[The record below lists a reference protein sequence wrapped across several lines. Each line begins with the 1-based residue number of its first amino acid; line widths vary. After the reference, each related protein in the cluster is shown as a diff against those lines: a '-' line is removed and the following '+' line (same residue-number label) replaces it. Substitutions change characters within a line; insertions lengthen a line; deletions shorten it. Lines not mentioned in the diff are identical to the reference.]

1 MIHAEQ
7 KAESKQ
13 ETYSGCCQNAAFFE
27 PPLLAAYSKS
37 REKQQRQKNGDDAGR
52 GTQGPR
58 LLPGSSRQLERNIR
72 CGWHQRLLKAPE
84 AEREAA
90 PLSPENIFKY
100 PNILEFLNLSEDT
113 KTHKRD
119 LDDRS
124 LNSQQMRFVELVID
138 ELSASGFIEPN
149 ALYESPFNSLHADGP
164 EGLFAG
170 KNNINDGLSQ
180 KLKQTQQWVMEG

>member
-1 MIHAEQ
+1 MAMMRVEEP
-7 KAESKQ
+7 KAR
-13 ETYSGCCQNAAFFE
+13 
-27 PPLLAAYSKS
+27 AYY
-37 REKQQRQKNGDDAGR
+37 
-52 GTQGPR
+52 
-58 LLPGSSRQLERNIR
+58 L
-72 CGWHQRLLKAPE
+72 
-84 AEREAA
+84 EAA
-90 PLSPENIFKY
+90 ASSNGTSAAAGTSGFSKPLRQSAKPPPLSPENIFKD
-100 PNILEFLNLSEDT
+100 PNILEFLNLPEDT

-138 ELSASGFIEPN
+138 ELSASGFLEPN

-180 KLKQTQQWVMEG
+180 KLEQTQQRVMEG

>member
-1 MIHAEQ
+1 MAKTPICATLRRYDALKKKCIAVHA
-7 KAESKQ
+7 A
-13 ETYSGCCQNAAFFE
+13 C
-27 PPLLAAYSKS
+27 
-37 REKQQRQKNGDDAGR
+37 
-52 GTQGPR
+52 GP
-58 LLPGSSRQLERNIR
+58 
-72 CGWHQRLLKAPE
+72 KD
-84 AEREAA
+84 
-90 PLSPENIFKY
+90 
-100 PNILEFLNLSEDT
+100 LNLPEDT

-180 KLKQTQQWVMEG
+180 KLEQTQQRVMEG